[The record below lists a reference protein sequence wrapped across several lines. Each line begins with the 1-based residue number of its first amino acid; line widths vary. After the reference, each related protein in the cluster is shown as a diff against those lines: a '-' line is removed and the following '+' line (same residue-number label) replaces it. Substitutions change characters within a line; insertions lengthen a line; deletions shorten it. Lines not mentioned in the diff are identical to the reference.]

1 MYSNKPKL
9 EVLPEYSGTDWNEYK
24 VSKLFKSKTSSDGGK
39 VRDLGCKFVIERTS
53 FVFFLSMIAFIYL
66 NS

>member
-24 VSKLFKSKTSSDGGK
+24 VWKLFKSKTSSDGEK
-39 VRDLGCKFVIERTS
+39 VRDLGYKFVIERES
-53 FVFFLSMIAFIYL
+53 FIFFLSMIAFIYL